1 MRDVFHNLPEVLT
14 DDWVESLPVLKL
26 TANSVAYSDEKLLII
41 IRQLST
47 RLLRDDPS
55 QEFKVEYSD
64 TVIL

>member
-1 MRDVFHNLPEVLT
+1 VRDVFHNLPEVLT